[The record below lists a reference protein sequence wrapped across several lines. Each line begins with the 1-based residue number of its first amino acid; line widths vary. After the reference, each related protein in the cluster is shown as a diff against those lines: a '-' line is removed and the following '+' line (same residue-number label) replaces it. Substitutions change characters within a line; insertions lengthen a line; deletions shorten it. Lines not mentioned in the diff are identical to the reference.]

1 VDWSVA
7 VLWVAA
13 AALVLVGVA
22 GTVLPALPGPVLVLA
37 GLCLVAWMDDF
48 ARVGGWTLAVLAVLT
63 ALTYAVDFAASAL
76 GAKRVGASRRA
87 IAGAL
92 IGGLVGLF
100 FGLPGVLLGPFV
112 GAVVGEYTVQRNLEQ
127 AGRVGVGTWV
137 GMALGLAARI
147 ALVFAML
154 AVFAT
159 AYLV

>member
-1 VDWSVA
+1 VDWSAA

-13 AALVLVGVA
+13 VALVLAGVA
-22 GTVLPALPGPVLVLA
+22 GTVLPAMPGPPLVLA
-37 GLCLVAWMDDF
+37 GLALVAWMDDF
-48 ARVGGWTLAVLAVLT
+48 ARVGGWTLVLLAVLT
-63 ALTYAVDFAASAL
+63 ALTYVVDFLAGAL

-100 FGLPGVLLGPFV
+100 FGLAGVVLGPFV
-112 GAVVGEYTVQRNLEQ
+112 GAVVGEYTVQRNLGQ

-137 GMALGLAARI
+137 GMVLGLAARLS
-147 ALVFAML
+147 LVFAMI

>member
-1 VDWSVA
+1 MDWSAA

-13 AALVLVGVA
+13 AALILAGVA
-22 GTVLPALPGPVLVLA
+22 GTVLPAVPGPPLVLA
-37 GLCLVAWMDDF
+37 GLCLVAWLDDF
-48 ARVGGWTLAVLAVLT
+48 ARVGGWTLAVLGVLT
-63 ALTYAVDFAASAL
+63 ALTYAIDFAAAAL

-100 FGLPGVLLGPFV
+100 FGLPGLILGPFV

-127 AGRVGVGTWV
+127 AGRVGVGTWLGMV
-137 GMALGLAARI
+137 LGMAARLS
-147 ALVFAML
+147 LVFAML
-154 AVFAT
+154 AVFTT

>member
-1 VDWSVA
+1 VDWSAA

-13 AALVLVGVA
+13 VALVLAGVA
-22 GTVLPALPGPVLVLA
+22 GTVLPAMPGPPLVLA
-37 GLCLVAWMDDF
+37 GLALVVWMDDF
-48 ARVGGWTLAVLAVLT
+48 ARVGGWTLVLLAVLT
-63 ALTYAVDFAASAL
+63 ALTYVVDFLAGAL

-100 FGLPGVLLGPFV
+100 FGLAGVVLGPFV
-112 GAVVGEYTVQRNLEQ
+112 GAVVGEYTVQRNLGQ

-137 GMALGLAARI
+137 GMVLGLAARLS
-147 ALVFAML
+147 LVFAMI